1 MVGTN
6 LWSECTLIVSLLK
19 LLHVMQHGRV
29 YCCWFVF
36 NTDKDKLG
44 VKKVVVPLLTE
55 PPYVLPLTQKEIKYN
70 LLSSLKGEG
79 GKVADSG
86 EEKKLLQV
94 SLIYW

>member
-1 MVGTN
+1 MFALDAKGI
-6 LWSECTLIVSLLK
+6 E
-19 LLHVMQHGRV
+19 
-29 YCCWFVF
+29 
-36 NTDKDKLG
+36 
-44 VKKVVVPLLTE
+44 
-55 PPYVLPLTQKEIKYN
+55 YN